1 MNFSYF
7 NTIDAID
14 MYDGNYTGALIGLF
28 STSNG
33 ITSQDYADFDFVRYK
48 DYIRWIKFVS
58 L

>member
-7 NTIDAID
+7 NTVDAIN

-33 ITSQDYADFDFVRYK
+33 MASQDYADFDFVN
-48 DYIRWIKFVS
+48 IKA
-58 L
+58 LCE